1 MALLTLQTPAETGTT
16 LTYAS
21 CTGGGDTFAN
31 NGKVYLHIKNASGG
45 SITVTIAKT
54 SSATVND
61 PVLGI
66 LTKADVAVAI
76 GAGAEKMI
84 GPFKP
89 DAFNATA
96 GTGLVSITYS
106 GVTSL
111 TIAAIQV

>member
-31 NGKVYLHIKNASGG
+31 NGKVYLHVKNGSGG
-45 SITVTIAKT
+45 SIDVTIVKT
-54 SSATVND
+54 ASTSIND
-61 PVLGI
+61 PIYGI
-66 LTKADVAVAI
+66 LTKASAVVAV

-96 GTGLVSITYS
+96 GTGIVSITYS